1 MRNSRLML
9 HCGAKEINRADLAKL
24 PIPEPMGPRHFP
36 TPFINLV
43 EETERAFK
51 RIGNYD
57 IVKEEYGVTHEAKR
71 FFGLLSVE
79 CPESEGL
86 LTKHGMEHVVG
97 LRGSVDESMSNSF
110 GCGAHTFVCD
120 NLIFSSEIVFH
131 RKSTKFML
139 NDLPELI
146 DDSLHKLTKDM
157 RLIEGRYDVYA
168 KRQIN
173 NEEAHDIVCKSLDL
187 GRINPERKG
196 QCVVASNKI
205 SKVLEDW
212 YSPRHEEFEP
222 RNCMSLLNCF
232 SEHTKSL
239 GMYDQSKRTRNL
251 HYLFDQFTGADDL
264 LLIKEPVIV
273 N

>member
-1 MRNSRLML
+1 MGLML
-9 HCGAKEINRADLAKL
+9 ESGCTEISRADLSRL

-86 LTKHGMEHVVG
+86 LTKHGMEHIVG

-110 GCGAHTFVCD
+110 GCGAHTFVCS
-120 NLIFSSEIVFH
+120 NLVFSSEIVFH
-131 RKSTKFML
+131 RKSTRFML

-168 KRQIN
+168 ERKIN
-173 NEEAHDIVCKSLDL
+173 NEEAHDIVCQSLEL
-187 GRINPERKG
+187 GRVNPERKG
-196 QCVVASNKI
+196 QYVVASNKI
-205 SKVLEDW
+205 QKVLEDW
-212 YSPRHEEFEP
+212 YSPRHKEFEP
-222 RNCMSLLNCF
+222 RNCMSLFNCF
-232 SEHTKSL
+232 SEFTKGIQMS
-239 GMYDQSKRTRNL
+239 DQSKRTRNL
-251 HYLFDQFTGADDL
+251 HYLFDQYTGADDL
-264 LLIKEPVIV
+264 LLLKEEPVIV

>member
-1 MRNSRLML
+1 M
-9 HCGAKEINRADLAKL
+9 
-24 PIPEPMGPRHFP
+24 
-36 TPFINLV
+36 

-57 IVKEEYGVTHEAKR
+57 IVKEEYGVTHKAKR

-86 LTKHGMEHVVG
+86 LTKHGMEHIVG

-110 GCGAHTFVCD
+110 GCGAHTFVCS
-120 NLIFSSEIVFH
+120 NLVFSSEIVFH

-168 KRQIN
+168 EREIN
-173 NEEAHDIVCKSLDL
+173 NEEAHDIVCQSLDF
-187 GRINPERKG
+187 GRIPVREKAFSKKIIGYNSERQG
-196 QCVVASNKI
+196 QYVVASNKI
-205 SKVLEDW
+205 QKVLDDW
-212 YSPRHEEFEP
+212 YSPRHPEFEP
-222 RNCMSLLNCF
+222 RNCMSLFNCF
-232 SEHTKSL
+232 SEFTKGIQMS
-239 GMYDQSKRTRNL
+239 DQSKRTRNL
-251 HYLFDQFTGADDL
+251 HYLFDEYTGADDL
-264 LLIKEPVIV
+264 LLLKEEPVVV